1 MKYAIKR
8 GLFVGLGVIL
18 QLILMVTI
26 NLFLM
31 EKLAIVNIIYSF
43 IRLILFLGLIRNSK
57 NYSCTLPWIIILI
70 LFPIVGSIMY
80 VVLELNKNKSK
91 LLKNVK
97 TSEYI
102 AKRYLKQD
110 NNIRDN
116 FIDNSRLRY
125 ISDFAHYPVTSKNE
139 VDYYGLGEKAFPVM
153 LEELKKASKFIFLEY
168 FIINNGIMW
177 DSILKILEEKVSEGV
192 EVRVIYDDAGCISTL
207 KKDYNKFLESKGIKC
222 VVFNKLNPLSGVIM
236 NNRDHRKILI
246 VDGRVAFSGGIN
258 ISDEYINEKKLYG
271 HWKDNAIKIVGEG
284 VFNFTVLFLTMWNS
298 YREEDKDYNLFKY
311 EFNDTIKQDGFV
323 VPYGETPLDSEIVGE
338 DIYLNI
344 INQSHKYLYIMTP
357 YLIIDTDMINSLVLA
372 AKRGVDV
379 RIIIPGV
386 PDKKIVYSLSESYL
400 QILVEGGVKIYKYT
414 PGFVHSKMFLSD
426 DLVSVV
432 GTINL
437 DYRSLYL
444 HFECG
449 VYLEGHS
456 SIKKIKNDFEESF
469 KVSHKLSKKEVT
481 PGLIKAIW
489 QTVLRLFAPLM

>member
-8 GLFVGLGVIL
+8 GVFVGLGVIL

-31 EKLAIVNIIYSF
+31 EKLAIVNIIHAF

-91 LLKNVK
+91 LLKKVK

-258 ISDEYINEKKLYG
+258 ISDEYINE
-271 HWKDNAIKIVGEG
+271 
-284 VFNFTVLFLTMWNS
+284 FL
-298 YREEDKDYNLFKY
+298 
-311 EFNDTIKQDGFV
+311 I
-323 VPYGETPLDSEIVGE
+323 
-338 DIYLNI
+338 
-344 INQSHKYLYIMTP
+344 
-357 YLIIDTDMINSLVLA
+357 
-372 AKRGVDV
+372 
-379 RIIIPGV
+379 
-386 PDKKIVYSLSESYL
+386 L
-400 QILVEGGVKIYKYT
+400 QFY
-414 PGFVHSKMFLSD
+414 F
-426 DLVSVV
+426 
-432 GTINL
+432 
-437 DYRSLYL
+437 
-444 HFECG
+444 
-449 VYLEGHS
+449 
-456 SIKKIKNDFEESF
+456 
-469 KVSHKLSKKEVT
+469 
-481 PGLIKAIW
+481 
-489 QTVLRLFAPLM
+489 